1 MSGNLSHQ
9 FIALWQ
15 KSSRPLYFFKG
26 FCNPVEIKSFSLETC
41 IVSSSLSS
49 FLSLIR
55 DQLNQ
60 TRLRLAPAFCVIGK
74 DKIRVVKET
83 KILVF
88 KDNRSLYY
96 FSTYDHYFHRV
107 ESQCEFGYLV
117 WLAVGLLVGLFVC
130 FILTGKPWSI
140 SLNIHLC
147 CFPIC
152 LLIIG
157 NKLHVMT
164 VP

>member
-41 IVSSSLSS
+41 IVSSSLSN

-55 DQLNQ
+55 KQLNQ
-60 TRLRLAPAFCVIGK
+60 TRLHLPSAFCVIWK
-74 DKIRVVKET
+74 DKIRVVKEI

-88 KDNRSLYY
+88 RDNRSLYY
-96 FSTYDHYFHRV
+96 FSTYDHYFHRM

-117 WLAVGLLVGLFVC
+117 WLVVCLFVC
-130 FILTGKPWSI
+130 FILTWRPWSI
-140 SLNIHLC
+140 SLNIHLY
-147 CFPIC
+147 CFSIC

-157 NKLHVMT
+157 NKLHLMT